1 MPKTPQG
8 AATSAAREILT
19 RLHDVMAART
29 NAQAKLNQVVQ
40 IIGEAMDSEVCS
52 IYLLRD
58 GVLEL
63 YATRG
68 LRQESVHVTKL
79 ALGEGLVGK
88 IAEQVETLNL
98 DEATSHPDFAYKPET
113 GEELYH
119 SFAGVPI
126 VRREQA
132 VGVLAVQHEAS
143 RRYAEIE
150 IEALQTVAMVL
161 AELIAGAGLIDETR
175 SAGAQRDQGPVR
187 LTGLKLV
194 EGMGRGHVVFHQ
206 PRIHIEHTVAEDT
219 EAERHRVYAAFRQM
233 REQIERMTSQAEF
246 GVAGEHQDVLN
257 TYKMFAYDEGWG
269 RRINEAIDSGLT
281 AEAAIERVQQRT
293 RMRMREISD
302 PLLADR
308 MHDLE
313 DLSNRLLRIV
323 SGQLGT
329 AAQLG
334 LRQDSILIARN
345 LGPAELLEYD
355 KRRLKGV
362 VLEEGSLT
370 AHVTIVARAMGVP
383 VVGRVRSIRRM
394 VAEGDFLLL
403 DGNQGA
409 VFVRPTP
416 TMEDA
421 FDAKL
426 VVTQKRRAEFAAM
439 RDLPPCSKDNQRITL
454 MVNAGLR
461 DDVAALDV
469 TGADGIGLFRTE
481 FQFLVSATLPQRER
495 QQRLYRD
502 VLEAAGDRPVIFR
515 TVDIGGD
522 KALPYM
528 KGNDAD
534 DREENPAM
542 GWRAIRLAL
551 DRDALMK
558 AQARALIEAAAGRT
572 LNVMFPM
579 VSEPWEFDQAHALFE
594 AQRKWVAARSRPVPH
609 TIRYGTMLE
618 VPALA
623 EMLDVLLPK
632 LDFLSVGTND
642 LTQFLFAAD
651 RAHPKLAERY
661 DWLSPAILRFLARVT
676 KQTHAAGVQIG
687 VCGEMGGRTLEAM
700 ALIGLGIER
709 LSITPAA
716 IGPVKAMIRSLETWR
731 RCAPRCRAG
740 WRRAPT
746 TCAACWAAGPPGT
759 ASTSADRRIDRNRRI
774 RRGLPFDTAP
784 GLL

>member
-1 MPKTPQG
+1 
-8 AATSAAREILT
+8 
-19 RLHDVMAART
+19 
-29 NAQAKLNQVVQ
+29 
-40 IIGEAMDSEVCS
+40 
-52 IYLLRD
+52 
-58 GVLEL
+58 
-63 YATRG
+63 
-68 LRQESVHVTKL
+68 
-79 ALGEGLVGK
+79 
-88 IAEQVETLNL
+88 
-98 DEATSHPDFAYKPET
+98 
-113 GEELYH
+113 
-119 SFAGVPI
+119 
-126 VRREQA
+126 
-132 VGVLAVQHEAS
+132 VQHAER
-143 RRYAEIE
+143 RRYDDVE

-161 AELIAGAGLIDETR
+161 AELIAGAGLIDEN
-175 SAGAQRDQGPVR
+175 SPGARGVRDSGPVR
-187 LTGLKLV
+187 LHGLKLV
-194 EGMGRGHVVFHQ
+194 DGMAQGRAVYHQ
-206 PRIHIEHTVAEDT
+206 PRIQVEHTVAEDA
-219 EAERHRVYAAFRQM
+219 EVERHRVISAFSKM

-246 GVAGEHQDVLN
+246 GVAGEHQDVLA
-257 TYKMFAYDEGWG
+257 TYKMFAYDEGWI

-329 AAQLG
+329 AAQVG

-355 KRRLKGV
+355 RRRLKGV

-370 AHVTIVARAMGVP
+370 AHVTIVARAMGIP
-383 VVGRVRSIRRM
+383 VVGRVPDVRRTI
-394 VAEGDFLLL
+394 AEGDQILL
-403 DGNQGA
+403 DSAHGT
-409 VFVRPTP
+409 VFVRPSGP
-416 TMEDA
+416 MEEA
-421 FDAKL
+421 FATRVQRGL
-426 VVTQKRRAEFAAM
+426 KRRAEFAAM
-439 RDLPPCSKDNQRITL
+439 RELPPLTTDGLRVTL

-461 DDVAALDV
+461 DDVAALHS

-481 FQFLVSATLPQRER
+481 FQFLVSATLPRRER

-502 VLEAAGDRPVIFR
+502 VLEAAGDRPVVFR

-528 KGNDAD
+528 NS
-534 DREENPAM
+534 DRIGAEENPAM

-551 DRDALMK
+551 ERNALMK

-579 VSEPWEFDQAHALFE
+579 VSEPWEFEQARTLFE
-594 AQRKWVAARSRPVPH
+594 AQRTWVGEHNRPLPRAIH
-609 TIRYGTMLE
+609 YGTMLE

-623 EMLDVLLPK
+623 EVLDLVLPQV
-632 LDFLSVGTND
+632 DFLSVGTND

-661 DWLSPAILRFLARVT
+661 DWLSPAILRFLARV
-676 KQTHAAGVQIG
+676 AGQAREAEVPLA

-700 ALIGLGIER
+700 ALIGIGIDR

-716 IGPVKAMIRSLETWR
+716 VGPVKAMIRTLDAGALRTQMKIWL
-731 RCAPRCRAG
+731 ATPPRDFRGALTDWAG
-740 WRRAPT
+740 DNGVTIA
-746 TCAACWAAGPPGT
+746 
-759 ASTSADRRIDRNRRI
+759 
-774 RRGLPFDTAP
+774 
-784 GLL
+784 

>member
-1 MPKTPQG
+1 MAPLT
-8 AATSAAREILT
+8 ATSAAREILT
-19 RLHDVMAART
+19 RLHDVMASRSA
-29 NAQAKLNQVVQ
+29 AQAKLNRVVQ
-40 IIGEAMDSEVCS
+40 IIGESLGTEVCS

-63 YATRG
+63 FATRG
-68 LRQESVHVTKL
+68 LKQEAVHVTKMG
-79 ALGEGLVGK
+79 LGEGLVGT
-88 IAEQVETLNL
+88 IAEDVETLNL

-113 GEELYH
+113 GEELFH

-132 VGVLAVQHEAS
+132 VGVLAVQHREQ
-143 RRYAEIE
+143 RKFDDVE

-161 AELIAGAGLIDETR
+161 AELIAGAGLIDE
-175 SAGAQRDQGPVR
+175 SGPGAKGIRDTGPVR
-187 LTGLKLV
+187 LPGLKLV
-194 EGMGRGHVVFHQ
+194 EGMARGRAVYHQ
-206 PRIHIEHTVAEDT
+206 PRIEIEHTVAEDI
-219 EAERHRVYAAFRQM
+219 EVERHRLISAFSKM
-233 REQIERMTSQAEF
+233 RDQIERMTREADF
-246 GVAGEHQDVLN
+246 GVAGEHQDVLAM
-257 TYKMFAYDEGWG
+257 YKMFAYDEGWI
-269 RRINEAIDSGLT
+269 RRINEAIESGLT

-293 RMRMREISD
+293 RMRMREIAD

-355 KRRLKGV
+355 RRRLKGV

-383 VVGRVRSIRRM
+383 VLGRVKDVRRTISD
-394 VAEGDFLLL
+394 GDPLLL
-403 DGNQGA
+403 DGTMGS
-409 VFVRPTP
+409 VVVRPNS
-416 TMEDA
+416 TMDEA
-421 FDAKL
+421 FEAKMM
-426 VVTQKRRAEFAAM
+426 VGQKRRAEFAAM
-439 RDLPPCSKDNQRITL
+439 RDLPARTRDGLRLEL

-461 DDVAALDV
+461 DDMAALDV
-469 TGADGIGLFRTE
+469 TGADGVGLFRTE

-495 QQRLYRD
+495 QQRLYKE
-502 VLEAAGDRPVIFR
+502 VLDAAGDRPVVFR

-528 KGNDAD
+528 NTGTYPD
-534 DREENPAM
+534 EENPAL

-551 DRDALMK
+551 ERDALMK
-558 AQARALIEAAAGRT
+558 VQARALIEAAAGRT

-579 VSEPWEFDQAHALFE
+579 VSEPWEYEAAVALFE
-594 AQRKWVAARSRPVPH
+594 AQRKWVHERNRQLPNI
-609 TIRYGTMLE
+609 IRYGTMLE

-623 EMLDVLLPK
+623 ESLDMILPS
-632 LDFLSVGTND
+632 LDFLSIGTND

-651 RAHPKLAERY
+651 RSNPKLAERY
-661 DWLSPAILRFLARVT
+661 DWLSPAILRFIARVT
-676 KQTHAAGVQIG
+676 RQTRAAGVPIG
-687 VCGEMGGRTLEAM
+687 VCGEMGGRPLEAM
-700 ALIGLGIER
+700 ALIGLGIDR

-716 IGPVKAMIRSLETWR
+716 IGPVKAMIRSLDAAELRAQMDEFLTRPR
-731 RCAPRCRAG
+731 RTLRDDLTA
-740 WRRAPT
+740 
-746 TCAACWAAGPPGT
+746 WAE
-759 ASTSADRRIDRNRRI
+759 RNGVAI
-774 RRGLPFDTAP
+774 A
-784 GLL
+784 

>member
-1 MPKTPQG
+1 MTPP
-8 AATSAAREILT
+8 ATPATIAARSILT
-19 RLHDVMAART
+19 SLHDVMASRSP
-29 NAQAKLNQVVQ
+29 AQAKLNRVVQ
-40 IIGEAMDSEVCS
+40 IIGESLDSEVCS

-58 GVLEL
+58 GQLEL
-63 YATRG
+63 FATRG
-68 LRQESVHVTKL
+68 LNPESVHVTRL
-79 ALGEGLVGK
+79 ALGEGLVGT
-88 IAEQVETLNL
+88 IADEVETMNL
-98 DEATSHPDFAYKPET
+98 AEATSHPAFAYKPET

-126 VRREQA
+126 VRRERA
-132 VGVLAVQHEAS
+132 VGVLCVQHVAS
-143 RRYAEIE
+143 RRYDDVE

-161 AELIAGAGLIDETR
+161 AELIAGAGLIDMSR
-175 SAGAQRDQGPVR
+175 GAGVDARDAGAIR

-194 EGMGRGHVVFHQ
+194 DGMAAGRAVFHQ
-206 PRIHIEHTVAEDT
+206 PRIVVEHTVAEDI
-219 EAERHRVYAAFRQM
+219 EAERHRVYSAFRQM
-233 REQIERMTSQAEF
+233 REQIDRMMGHAEF
-246 GVAGEHQDVLN
+246 GGAGEHQDVLE
-257 TYKMFAYDEGWG
+257 TYKMFAYDEGWS

-302 PLLADR
+302 PLLQDR

-355 KRRLKGV
+355 RRRLKGV
-362 VLEEGSLT
+362 ILEEGSLT

-383 VVGRVRSIRRM
+383 VLGRVGNIRR
-394 VAEGDFLLL
+394 VVVEDDLLLL
-403 DGNQGA
+403 DAGESQ
-409 VFVRPTP
+409 VLVRPTP
-416 TMEDA
+416 AMEES
-421 FDAKL
+421 FETRL
-426 VVTQKRRAEFAAM
+426 GETQRRRAFFVQT
-439 RDLPPCSKDNQRITL
+439 RDLPPVTKDGQRITL
-454 MVNAGLR
+454 MINAGLR

-481 FQFLVSATLPQRER
+481 FQFLVGATLPARER

-502 VLEAAGDRPVIFR
+502 VLDAAGDRPVIFR

-528 KGNDAD
+528 RSDEMA
-534 DREENPAM
+534 EENPAM
-542 GWRAIRLAL
+542 GWRALRLSL
-551 DRDALMK
+551 ERDALMK
-558 AQARALIEAAAGRT
+558 AQARALLEATAGRE

-579 VSEPWEFDQAHALFE
+579 VSEPWEYEEARALFE
-594 AQRKWVAARSRPVPH
+594 RQRAWMRDRGKLLPTAIH
-609 TIRYGTMLE
+609 YGAMLE

-623 EMLDVLLPK
+623 EMLDQLLPR
-632 LDFLSVGTND
+632 LDFLSIGTND

-661 DWLSPAILRFLARVT
+661 DWLSPAILRFLARVAG
-676 KQTHAAGVQIG
+676 QARAAGVLHG

-700 ALIGLGIER
+700 ALIGLGIDR
-709 LSITPAA
+709 LSITPVAV
-716 IGPVKAMIRSLETWR
+716 GPVKAMVRTLDAGALRARMGEWL
-731 RCAPRCRAG
+731 AQGPR
-740 WRRAPT
+740 
-746 TCAACWAAGPPGT
+746 
-759 ASTSADRRIDRNRRI
+759 DM
-774 RRGLPFDTAP
+774 RGLLSRWAEEN
-784 GLL
+784 GVSLA